1 MVSSRLK
8 PSVAMTYAATT
19 VLLLERPAKQCT
31 KTRPPSRSARAMNF
45 KHFSKCAS
53 RFSDDTS
60 ATSMTKYSYTS
71 GNLGGKPPATVS
83 TCVIPH
89 ASSASR
95 SCAAP
100 TEPRNTPGTTSAG
113 TESSLIFLAVRRTL
127 TRLTIL
133 RTRSSRSSAVIIC
146 DASRLTPCATAPRR
160 GCGSSRVPPAAPDG
174 PAAPLSKGS
183 GVKNRGDET
192 SFTVG
197 VIAGHAEKTLNLPES
212 TANRERARA
221 CAERAS
227 PRASPRDARR
237 PVERSEKRS
246 AASTPEKTRA
256 L

>member
-1 MVSSRLK
+1 MIAETRLAIGK
-8 PSVAMTYAATT
+8 SA
-19 VLLLERPAKQCT
+19 R
-31 KTRPPSRSARAMNF
+31 RSAARSRGLRDWLTGARLVGGMRAM
-45 KHFSKCAS
+45 S
-53 RFSDDTS
+53 R
-60 ATSMTKYSYTS
+60 
-71 GNLGGKPPATVS
+71 
-83 TCVIPH
+83 PH
-89 ASSASR
+89 A
-95 SCAAP
+95 P
-100 TEPRNTPGTTSAG
+100 
-113 TESSLIFLAVRRTL
+113 VRRTL